1 MQDSGLPQQ
10 FSPKRTVTI
19 PQIER
24 RVNQSSLNRDAKEP
38 SCDNRE
44 EQYGISNESPQF
56 PEGSHRL
63 GCGYRRRRRTGR
75 MLAERR
81 LDRRIRR
88 GRTGGWHRPVSFSEE
103 TDVLILGTG
112 IAGMSAAMDPV
123 EAGHKVMLV
132 DKLDRVGGE
141 SFIACGVMNVVGSKM
156 QKDAGIEGDPEQMWE
171 KFLPVLEKKGETDD
185 MDYKHNVYVYPK
197 PNGRTAWPPTTV
209 RCSNPSPTT

>member
-56 PEGSHRL
+56 PEAAIASGAVIAAGGALAGCSPNGGS
-63 GCGYRRRRRTGR
+63 
-75 MLAERR
+75 
-81 LDRRIRR
+81 
-88 GRTGGWHRPVSFSEE
+88 TGGSGEAEQVVGTAPVSFSEE

-112 IAGMSAAMDPV
+112 IAGMSQPWI
-123 EAGHKVMLV
+123 
-132 DKLDRVGGE
+132 R
-141 SFIACGVMNVVGSKM
+141 SKPAI
-156 QKDAGIEGDPEQMWE
+156 K
-171 KFLPVLEKKGETDD
+171 
-185 MDYKHNVYVYPK
+185 
-197 PNGRTAWPPTTV
+197 
-209 RCSNPSPTT
+209 

>member
-81 LDRRIRR
+81 LDRADPARPNRWLAPPPSRSAKNRR
-88 GRTGGWHRPVSFSEE
+88 
-103 TDVLILGTG
+103 LILGTG

-171 KFLPVLEKKGETDD
+171 KFLPVLEKKGRD
-185 MDYKHNVYVYPK
+185 
-197 PNGRTAWPPTTV
+197 R
-209 RCSNPSPTT
+209 

>member
-1 MQDSGLPQQ
+1 MSPRARRLFLSVPSRFPHRGIIPETSEAHEANMQDSGLPQQ

-88 GRTGGWHRPVSFSEE
+88 GRTGGWHRPRLVQRRNRRSHS
-103 TDVLILGTG
+103 
-112 IAGMSAAMDPV
+112 
-123 EAGHKVMLV
+123 GHGH
-132 DKLDRVGGE
+132 RRH
-141 SFIACGVMNVVGSKM
+141 VGSH
-156 QKDAGIEGDPEQMWE
+156 GS
-171 KFLPVLEKKGETDD
+171 
-185 MDYKHNVYVYPK
+185 
-197 PNGRTAWPPTTV
+197 GRSRP
-209 RCSNPSPTT
+209 